1 MLCLHIIFCYV
12 SIRYDST
19 EEPAINFKDNLMLNE
34 LQSKGDLAGFLGLSL
49 EKLDLFVYPTSMY
62 DLYRNRLVPKRNG
75 GYRELLIPRSDL
87 KRAQRLIA
95 SELEKGYK
103 PLPCVHGFVKGRS
116 IKTNAENHI
125 GSQVIV
131 GLDIKDFFPSISSR
145 RVCGLLVSKKL
156 GLTPEV
162 AFCISR
168 IVATPKGLPQG
179 APSSPII
186 SNMICLGMDKQLM
199 HLSREYR
206 YQYSRY
212 ADDLTFS
219 FNSSYFFYRNFY
231 SGGKLRLPNKLRNA
245 ITNFHG
251 IESFELNEDKSFY
264 SCSFSRQLV
273 TGVVCNQKTNIKRE
287 QYRRLR
293 STLHRLSNGD
303 IEGAMGCYYGKTI
316 AKLTDA
322 ERGSFEA
329 SLRGSLDFYKSLIK
343 DPWTSGPLMRL
354 GSLYNKTKPEDTPVF
369 LVALQQDSLLYLEG
383 EDDKQN
389 SFEGLGFYLAGYG
402 LVTAW
407 HVICDAVSRD
417 KNSREIKLFS
427 SDKTPLAI
435 FRFGNEVVQDNKRDA
450 AILQDVP
457 PAILKNIPLLPSNM
471 DLLTKGDRI
480 SAYQHHFS
488 ESRFSFELH
497 SGDLLRIGEP
507 SEDIGSVATAY
518 RSGFHLTNCSVAAD
532 AIDAIRGQGDSL
544 VITGDFTHFFDNLDH
559 SYLRKAVRGF
569 FNEGVLPPDHYQ
581 VLKNILHYCYWPV
594 GDLARRNGLGWIDL
608 QPDDPFTFVDS
619 ASKVR
624 SKALR
629 SLNRLPRILTPAEFS
644 AYKGS
649 SIVVP

>member
-1 MLCLHIIFCYV
+1 
-12 SIRYDST
+12 
-19 EEPAINFKDNLMLNE
+19 MLNE

-145 RVCGLLVSKKL
+145 RVYGLLVSKKL

-219 FNSSYFFYRNFY
+219 FKSSYFFYRNFY

-251 IESFELNEDKSFY
+251 TESFELNEDKSFY

-329 SLRGSLDFYKSLIK
+329 SLRGSLDF
-343 DPWTSGPLMRL
+343 
-354 GSLYNKTKPEDTPVF
+354 
-369 LVALQQDSLLYLEG
+369 LQ
-383 EDDKQN
+383 
-389 SFEGLGFYLAGYG
+389 
-402 LVTAW
+402 
-407 HVICDAVSRD
+407 
-417 KNSREIKLFS
+417 
-427 SDKTPLAI
+427 
-435 FRFGNEVVQDNKRDA
+435 
-450 AILQDVP
+450 
-457 PAILKNIPLLPSNM
+457 
-471 DLLTKGDRI
+471 I
-480 SAYQHHFS
+480 SY
-488 ESRFSFELH
+488 
-497 SGDLLRIGEP
+497 
-507 SEDIGSVATAY
+507 
-518 RSGFHLTNCSVAAD
+518 
-532 AIDAIRGQGDSL
+532 
-544 VITGDFTHFFDNLDH
+544 
-559 SYLRKAVRGF
+559 
-569 FNEGVLPPDHYQ
+569 
-581 VLKNILHYCYWPV
+581 
-594 GDLARRNGLGWIDL
+594 
-608 QPDDPFTFVDS
+608 
-619 ASKVR
+619 
-624 SKALR
+624 
-629 SLNRLPRILTPAEFS
+629 
-644 AYKGS
+644 
-649 SIVVP
+649 